1 MKPHYELLII
11 GGGPAGMTAAIY
23 ATRRKID
30 TLLVTKAVGG
40 QTAWSADIENY
51 PGFTMITGPDLT
63 TQFLKHV
70 KRFDDDNATFDLEV
84 TEGVEVVH
92 LESVPTGWLAKLSS
106 GQVLTARAVI
116 VAAGKTPRMLNIPGE
131 QQLLGRGVTFC
142 ATCDAPLYKG
152 KVVAV
157 VGGGNSALD
166 ATLQLRKI
174 CPKVYLITINPELTG
189 EQVMVD
195 AVKASPNVTV
205 LTERD
210 AVEVVGSNQVTGLKV
225 KQRKTGTVEELAVGG
240 IFEEIGYEPAT
251 GFLQGV
257 IQLNQAHEVVIDTLN
272 QTSAPG
278 IFAAGDI
285 TTVPEK
291 QIVVAA
297 GEGAKAALQAYAY
310 LMRNTAT

>member
-1 MKPHYELLII
+1 
-11 GGGPAGMTAAIY
+11 
-23 ATRRKID
+23 
-30 TLLVTKAVGG
+30 
-40 QTAWSADIENY
+40 
-51 PGFTMITGPDLT
+51 
-63 TQFLKHV
+63 
-70 KRFDDDNATFDLEV
+70 
-84 TEGVEVVH
+84 
-92 LESVPTGWLAKLSS
+92 
-106 GQVLTARAVI
+106 
-116 VAAGKTPRMLNIPGE
+116 
-131 QQLLGRGVTFC
+131 
-142 ATCDAPLYKG
+142 
-152 KVVAV
+152 
-157 VGGGNSALD
+157 
-166 ATLQLRKI
+166 
-174 CPKVYLITINPELTG
+174 
-189 EQVMVD
+189 
-195 AVKASPNVTV
+195 V